1 MIPNSK
7 RFWCRRKM
15 YAVFEF
21 RLSQRNTA
29 EVNIGVFRRSCRAAQ
44 RRSLK
49 DVVRLALP
57 EERPA
62 TAADGLFA
70 YSRTRGFH
78 CDFASEFVEYLGV
91 RPRAACPY
99 IFSRMAVGIRI
110 RTPTILLSLS
120 PPSGPPLW
128 LLFRHTRFL
137 IVNVRFFVSCLPLVL
152 LSPENSVHP

>member
-1 MIPNSK
+1 
-7 RFWCRRKM
+7 M

-21 RLSQRNTA
+21 RLSRRNTA

-49 DVVRLALP
+49 DRRSARFP
-57 EERPA
+57 RRGDRGRPTT
-62 TAADGLFA
+62 TAAGGLFA
-70 YSRTRGFH
+70 YGKTRGFH

-120 PPSGPPLW
+120 HPFGPPSY

-137 IVNVRFFVSCLPLVL
+137 IVNVRLFVSCLPPVL
-152 LSPENSVHP
+152 SSGGLRPPVALS

>member
-1 MIPNSK
+1 
-7 RFWCRRKM
+7 M
-15 YAVFEF
+15 YATFEF
-21 RLSQRNTA
+21 RLSRRNTA

-49 DVVRLALP
+49 DVVRLALL
-57 EERPA
+57 EKRPA

-70 YSRTRGFH
+70 YCRTRGFH

-99 IFSRMAVGIRI
+99 IFTRMAVGIRI

-120 PPSGPPLW
+120 PPSGPPFC
-128 LLFRHTRFL
+128 LLFCHARFL
-137 IVNVRFFVSCLPLVL
+137 IVNVRLFVSYLTPV
-152 LSPENSVHP
+152 LSPEDPVHP